1 MREAALLRRLC
12 GTAAGAAGV
21 FLIAGYLVGAQGD
34 TTAHDIAE
42 KFAQEAGK
50 PDAQTRK
57 RAEADKRKAHDARR
71 KAEEADM
78 LARARAEAE
87 MRREEMLKARE
98 AAELADTQRR
108 AEEESA
114 LAARRA
120 DQEAQA
126 TEAIRQA
133 EAARKAQE
141 DQRLAEQRAAEAL
154 RQADVQRRADE
165 ERRLAEM
172 RRVEEEAKLA
182 VLRREEQARAEAVRQ
197 AEALRKAEEE
207 RRLAEARRT
216 EDEARLA
223 AGRRAEE
230 ERQMAER
237 AREQEQRRADIARAN
252 EQALRSRL
260 EAERELEGERLAD
273 RLRQARL
280 QREARVTTNSSPTP
294 PRDVIEQGSA
304 AGAEAVGLVVDPR
317 ATRVA
322 VLLLMQP
329 GDRGIR
335 RHNKSADPVLCG
347 EDDCY
352 ISNGVGRDASLLPAR
367 RALGFLRTWG
377 QRAGACNNSLGCV
390 FRGVDLARLDRL
402 LMPVDMRVV
411 RHDRREMREV
421 TATSNCHLERGRLAC
436 TDTVQS
442 DDYMMWIVPEAL
454 AVKVGG
460 EALERALADGLPTG
474 QTALAPSRT
483 F

>member
-12 GTAAGAAGV
+12 SAAAGAAGV
-21 FLIAGYLVGAQGD
+21 FLLAGSLVGAQGD

-42 KFAQEAGK
+42 KFARESGK

-98 AAELADTQRR
+98 AAELADAQRR
-108 AEEESA
+108 AEEENIQRQA
-114 LAARRA
+114 KAA
-120 DQEAQA
+120 E
-126 TEAIRQA
+126 ELRQA
-133 EAARKAQE
+133 EAVRKAQD

-154 RQADVQRRADE
+154 RQADAQRRADE

-172 RRVEEEAKLA
+172 RKVEEEAKLA
-182 VLRREEQARAEAVRQ
+182 ALRREEQARAAEAVRQ

-207 RRLAEARRT
+207 RRLAEALRA

-223 AGRRAEE
+223 AARRAEE

-237 AREQEQRRADIARAN
+237 AREQEQKRADIARAN

-280 QREARVTTNSSPTP
+280 QREARVTTNSTAVP
-294 PRDVIEQGSA
+294 PRDVIEQGST
-304 AGAEAVGLVVDPR
+304 AGAEPVGLVYDPR

-322 VLLLMQP
+322 VLLVMQP

-347 EDDCY
+347 EGECY
-352 ISNGVGRDASLLPAR
+352 ISNGSGRDANLLPAR
-367 RALGFLRTWG
+367 KALGFFRTWG
-377 QRAGACNNSLGCV
+377 QRAGACSNSLGCV

-411 RHDRREMREV
+411 RHDRREMREIMV
-421 TATSNCHLERGRLAC
+421 TSKCHLERGRLAC
-436 TDTVQS
+436 ADTVHS
-442 DDYMMWIVPEAL
+442 DDYMMWIVPESL
-454 AVKVGG
+454 AVKAGV
-460 EALERALADGLPTG
+460 EALERALVDGLPTG

>member
-12 GTAAGAAGV
+12 SAAAGAAGV
-21 FLIAGYLVGAQGD
+21 FLLAGSLVGAQGD

-87 MRREEMLKARE
+87 LRREEMLKARE
-98 AAELADTQRR
+98 AAELADVQRR
-108 AEEESA
+108 AEEENIQ
-114 LAARRA
+114 R
-120 DQEAQA
+120 EAKVA
-126 TEAIRQA
+126 EELRQA
-133 EAARKAQE
+133 EAVRKAQD

-154 RQADVQRRADE
+154 RQADAQRRADE
-165 ERRLAEM
+165 ERHLAEM
-172 RRVEEEAKLA
+172 RKVEEEAKLA
-182 VLRREEQARAEAVRQ
+182 ALRRVEQARAEAVRQ

-207 RRLAEARRT
+207 RRLAEARR
-216 EDEARLA
+216 
-223 AGRRAEE
+223 AEE

-237 AREQEQRRADIARAN
+237 AREQEQKRADVARAN

-280 QREARVTTNSSPTP
+280 QREARVTTNSTAVP
-294 PRDVIEQGSA
+294 PRDVIEQGST
-304 AGAEAVGLVVDPR
+304 AGAEPVGLVYDPR

-322 VLLLMQP
+322 VLLVMQP

-347 EDDCY
+347 EGECY
-352 ISNGVGRDASLLPAR
+352 ISNGSGHDANLLPAR
-367 RALGFLRTWG
+367 KALGFFRTWG
-377 QRAGACNNSLGCV
+377 QRAGACSNSLGCV

-411 RHDRREMREV
+411 RHDRREMREIM
-421 TATSNCHLERGRLAC
+421 ATSKCHLERGRLAC
-436 TDTVQS
+436 ADTVHS
-442 DDYMMWIVPEAL
+442 DDYMMWIVPESL
-454 AVKVGG
+454 AVKAGV
-460 EALERALADGLPTG
+460 EALERALVDGLPTG